1 MKTINNQTANRA
13 KLVALFSLI
22 VVLNFQSCKKY
33 EEGPLISLKSPEKRI
48 VKKWDLDEINGDLP
62 IEDLFD
68 QVEADAKITDWDIT
82 FDFDED
88 GDFTMKASYTM
99 EYSYSGYYGSFTY
112 PYTFEMRLDG
122 EWEFNSK
129 KDEISI
135 DFDPS
140 YYGTYADYRKREYKI
155 LRLADDEMI
164 LEAENGAE
172 WTFND

>member
-1 MKTINNQTANRA
+1 MRTMNSQNANRA

-33 EEGPLISLKSPEKRI
+33 EDGPLVSLKSPEKRI
-48 VKKWDLDEINGDLP
+48 VKKWDLDDVDGNLP

-68 QVEADAKITDWDIT
+68 QVDVDAKITDWDIT
-82 FDFDED
+82 FDFDDD
-88 GDFTMKASYTM
+88 GDFTMRASYTM
-99 EYSYSGYYGSFTY
+99 EYTYMVDNNSYTY
-112 PYTFEMRLDG
+112 PYTFDMRIDG
-122 EWEFNSK
+122 DWDFNSK
-129 KDEISI
+129 KDEINI
-135 DFDPS
+135 DFNASD
-140 YYGTYADYRKREYKI
+140 YDDYADYRNRDYKI